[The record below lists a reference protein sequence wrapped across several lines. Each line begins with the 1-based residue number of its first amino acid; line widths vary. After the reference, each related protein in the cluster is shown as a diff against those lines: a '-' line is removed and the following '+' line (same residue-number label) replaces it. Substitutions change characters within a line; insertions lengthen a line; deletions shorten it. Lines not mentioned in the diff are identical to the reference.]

1 MGKAHDIDELSIQ
14 SQATFL
20 KWRAGVAVREA
31 MWPRQKRTFQRH
43 KKEILEV
50 LGVDILKSM
59 PEQCALVRELKC
71 HGSYLIPRE
80 EGEPQGFVAGIL
92 QKVTG

>member
-1 MGKAHDIDELSIQ
+1 MGKEHDIDELSIQ

-31 MWPRQKRTFQRH
+31 MWPKQKRTFQRH

-50 LGVDILKSM
+50 LGVDILKSL
-59 PEQCALVRELKC
+59 PDQYELVRGLKC

-80 EGEPQGFVAGIL
+80 QSQYQGFFAGAL
-92 QKVTG
+92 RPA